1 MKKILVLVCLFS
13 SMALYAE
20 TLKTD
25 NPNRYFKN
33 FVCHSDGK
41 FTANIVNKTNKGW
54 METYITVIDSDG
66 DPIDTLR
73 WDIPVNSNSGKKVI
87 YEEGGF
93 TSSSPQRLTFSCSR
107 LFNNKTKSLY
117 RHEITTKDW

>member
-33 FVCHSDGK
+33 FICH
-41 FTANIVNKTNKGW
+41 ANGNYTSNLVNKTNKFW
-54 METYITVIDSDG
+54 HDAVIDVIDSDG
-66 DPIDTLR
+66 DPIDFLVWAT
-73 WDIPVNSNSGKKVI
+73 IVSANSGKKVVNEI
-87 YEEGGF
+87 GF
-93 TSSSPQRLTFSCSR
+93 SSSGDGTRHSCLR

-117 RHEITTKDW
+117 KLKITTR

>member
-73 WDIPVNSNSGKKVI
+73 WDIPVNSNSGIKVI

-93 TSSSPQRLTFSCSR
+93 VSVSHRRITFSCSR